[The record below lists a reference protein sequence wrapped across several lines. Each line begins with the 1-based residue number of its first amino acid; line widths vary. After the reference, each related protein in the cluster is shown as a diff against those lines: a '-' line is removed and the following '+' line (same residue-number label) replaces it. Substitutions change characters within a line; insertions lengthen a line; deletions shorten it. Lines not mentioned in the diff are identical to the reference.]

1 MAVTMEE
8 VRAMLDPEEP
18 DYSAA
23 VLLGPDALPH
33 LQALVAG
40 DDPMLASKA
49 TYAAGLIGGEEA
61 VAVVR
66 DAAASEE
73 PVVRV
78 AAAASAANLTA
89 EESGEVLASLVRD
102 PDPGVRKVAR
112 NAVPDDAPAALR
124 EQLSQEPEEP
134 GEGDLETHD
143 PRIVYG
149 LMPGEQPG
157 GGGTMPGERDGLMPG
172 EEPGRGGMD
181 G

>member
-8 VRAMLDPEEP
+8 VRAVLDPDEP

-23 VLLGPDALPH
+23 ILLGPDALPH
-33 LQALVAG
+33 LQVLAAG

-49 TYAAGLIGGEEA
+49 TYAAGLIGGEDGVALLREA
-61 VAVVR
+61 AS
-66 DAAASEE
+66 SEE

-78 AAAASAANLTA
+78 AAAATAANLSA
-89 EESGEVLASLVRD
+89 EESSELLTALVSD

-112 NAVPDDAPAALR
+112 NAVPEDAPAALR
-124 EQLSQEPEEP
+124 EQVEGEPDEP
-134 GEGDLETHD
+134 SAGDHETID
-143 PRIVYG
+143 PRVVHG

-157 GGGTMPGERDGLMPG
+157 GAGTMPGEHDGLMPG
-172 EEPGRGGMD
+172 EKRRDMD

>member
-8 VRAMLDPEEP
+8 VRAVLDPDEP

-23 VLLGPDALPH
+23 ALLGPEALPH

-49 TYAAGLIGGEEA
+49 TYAAALIGGDQG

-66 DAAASEE
+66 EAASSEE

-89 EESGEVLASLVRD
+89 EESSDVLAGLLRD
-102 PDPGVRKVAR
+102 PDAGVRKVAR
-112 NAVPDDAPAALR
+112 NAVPEDAPAALR
-124 EQLSQEPEEP
+124 EQLEQEPDEP
-134 GEGDLETHD
+134 SAGDYETLD
-143 PRIVYG
+143 PRVVHG

-157 GGGTMPGERDGLMPG
+157 GGGTMPGEGDGLMPG
-172 EEPGRGGMD
+172 EQPRDMNG
-181 G
+181 